1 MRWFHY
7 TIGAVPDPVDPP
19 RKKKRAKRPEPDY
32 VIDPNKPNATI
43 ELETADLVSL
53 ATGGLVEAKANK
65 TRELQLAD
73 LEELREGA
81 PIQDPK
87 TIVDLGPDPN
97 AAPKEPNVFV
107 DLGADVPVE
116 IATSHKQSM
125 PGPPRASTPVNLV
138 APEPAAKPVRAS
150 SPMPA
155 QPLPQEHR
163 ISSSV
168 PVAAPRGSAPLPAQP
183 APVAPKLATPINV
196 QRVTPTMPKVEVA
209 VSRST
214 SQIRVPK
221 RGVGIVVLVYLISAA
236 ALATS
241 IYFRWFA

>member
-65 TRELQLAD
+65 TRELQLSD
-73 LEELREGA
+73 IEELREGA

-87 TIVDLGPDPN
+87 IIVDLGPDPD
-97 AAPKEPNVFV
+97 APPKEQNVFV
-107 DLGADVPVE
+107 DLGADVPVA
-116 IATSHKQSM
+116 IAPPQQQAM
-125 PGPPRASTPVNLV
+125 PGPPRASMPVNIV
-138 APEPAAKPVRAS
+138 APEPLAPPRAS
-150 SPMPA
+150 VPT

-163 ISSSV
+163 ISASV
-168 PVAAPRGSAPLPAQP
+168 PAPRAAP
-183 APVAPKLATPINV
+183 VEPKRATPVNV

-209 VSRST
+209 RRAKT
-214 SQIRVPK
+214 SEIRVPK
-221 RGVGIVVLVYLISAA
+221 RGMGMVVIVYLLSAA

>member
-53 ATGGLVEAKANK
+53 ATGGLVEGKVNK
-65 TRELQLAD
+65 TRELQLSD
-73 LEELREGA
+73 IEELREGA

-87 TIVDLGPDPN
+87 IIVDLGPDPD
-97 AAPKEPNVFV
+97 APPKEQNVFV
-107 DLGADVPVE
+107 DLGPEAPQ
-116 IATSHKQSM
+116 AM
-125 PGPPRASTPVNLV
+125 PRAPRASTPMI
-138 APEPAAKPVRAS
+138 APEPPRAS
-150 SPMPA
+150 APMPA
-155 QPLPQEHR
+155 QLPQEHR
-163 ISSSV
+163 ISDSM
-168 PVAAPRGSAPLPAQP
+168 PAARAIE
-183 APVAPKLATPINV
+183 PKLATPVNV
-196 QRVTPTMPKVEVA
+196 QRVTPTMPRVEVA
-209 VSRST
+209 PVRARSE
-214 SQIRVPK
+214 IRAPK
-221 RGVGIVVLVYLISAA
+221 RGIGMVVIVYLLSAA

>member
-65 TRELQLAD
+65 TRELQLSD
-73 LEELREGA
+73 IEELREGA

-87 TIVDLGPDPN
+87 IIVDLGPDPT
-97 AAPKEPNVFV
+97 AAPKEQNVFV
-107 DLGADVPVE
+107 DLGADVPVA
-116 IATSHKQSM
+116 IAPPQKQAM

-138 APEPAAKPVRAS
+138 APEPVAPPRTSAPT
-150 SPMPA
+150 

-163 ISSSV
+163 ISASV
-168 PVAAPRGSAPLPAQP
+168 PAAAPRT
-183 APVAPKLATPINV
+183 APVEPKLATPVNV
-196 QRVTPTMPKVEVA
+196 QRVTPTRPKVEVSRA
-209 VSRST
+209 VSE
-214 SQIRVPK
+214 IRAPK
-221 RGVGIVVLVYLISAA
+221 RGMGMVVFVYLISAA